1 MKKLY
6 DKIEDTFVEFYNMS
20 VKVVVFVAYKDS
32 NDNKRHSIHDNER
45 IVTRYSDCNTESTLR
60 IYAPTCGITFESK
73 NSETY
78 ESVFVNMNSC
88 DLLTE
93 QLGEY
98 RKKLLDFSKVFKY
111 SDGIPTSVFP
121 DMTEFV
127 QIGPFNGK
135 SMFIRPFIND
145 KQHQHYKQ

>member
-1 MKKLY
+1 
-6 DKIEDTFVEFYNMS
+6 
-20 VKVVVFVAYKDS
+20 
-32 NDNKRHSIHDNER
+32 
-45 IVTRYSDCNTESTLR
+45 
-60 IYAPTCGITFESK
+60 
-73 NSETY
+73 
-78 ESVFVNMNSC
+78 MNSC

-145 KQHQHYKQ
+145 KQHESVEININGKFKTIVNIDMFLGMSYTICKMDMYNATRNLLALSMSATDIGTKVVSVNPRKT